1 MQSSFV
7 VRFPR
12 HLWTGDWRLDAD
24 ASRAAAEEA
33 AARHREAL
41 RRAALER
48 EAAVPPPAPRRGRTL
63 LVTALALAV
72 AAIAAAFTVGLLVS
86 PRSDNTKPLPAVA
99 ENPIQPK
106 GGRSVA
112 GSVYAAA
119 SPAVVS
125 VKTSAGSGTGFL
137 IGSDGKL
144 VTNAHV
150 VNGNSRVV
158 VRFGPDGNSLD
169 AAVIGTDV
177 SSDLA
182 VLQHRPR
189 QRAAGREAAP
199 VRRLAQRADRRSG
212 DRDRQPVRARP
223 RPRPRASSP
232 DSAATSRRPT
242 ASRSTR

>member
-48 EAAVPPPAPRRGRTL
+48 EAAVPAPEPRRGRAL
-63 LVTALALAV
+63 LVTAVALAV
-72 AAIAAAFTVGLLVS
+72 AAVAAAFIVGLLV
-86 PRSDNTKPLPAVA
+86 PRGSSNSKPLPAVA

-112 GSVYAAA
+112 GAIYAAA

-125 VKTSAGSGTGFL
+125 IKTSDGSGTGFL
-137 IGSDGKL
+137 IG
-144 VTNAHV
+144 TTA
-150 VNGNSRVV
+150 
-158 VRFGPDGNSLD
+158 
-169 AAVIGTDV
+169 
-177 SSDLA
+177 
-182 VLQHRPR
+182 
-189 QRAAGREAAP
+189 
-199 VRRLAQRADRRSG
+199 RS
-212 DRDRQPVRARP
+212 
-223 RPRPRASSP
+223 
-232 DSAATSRRPT
+232 
-242 ASRSTR
+242 